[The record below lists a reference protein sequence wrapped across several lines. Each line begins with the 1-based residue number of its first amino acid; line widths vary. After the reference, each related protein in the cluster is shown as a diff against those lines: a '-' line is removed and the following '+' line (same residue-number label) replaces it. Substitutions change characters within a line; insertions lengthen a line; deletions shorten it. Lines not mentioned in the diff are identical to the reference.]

1 MKKTFYLFLLILL
14 PAVSFAQSLTGVSPS
29 AVNAGVTLDVT
40 ITGSSTHFTDP
51 NGTHLYFGFASGS
64 STSQDCINSMTVVDD
79 VTLQANISV
88 PSYATGNYNVQVIN
102 SVDGTIPPGSIF
114 VIGNAA
120 TLTAV
125 TPNTA
130 AVGQTLDVTITGSN
144 THFLTNTN
152 EVTFSMGTG
161 TINVNSV
168 TAVSNTT
175 LTANVTVA
183 PNTYSGYAHIFVS
196 NNQDGTMELTNA
208 LSVTGGLIPAHVVSI
223 NPGVVHEGQTF
234 NLLIAASGS
243 NFTQTT
249 NTVEVGTGYGFVV
262 NSVDAF
268 NDSLL
273 LANVTVPTGIYTG
286 FYNVKVTNS
295 WNGTIQAPY
304 LVVYAQDQPSSS
316 SFTATP
322 NSANAGQTLTVTIT
336 GTNTSFTQASTTSS
350 SVSLYS
356 MPTGEGIPGSFTIV
370 DDTTITAVFTIPE
383 NHIDEDMDI
392 SVDLI
397 NSTSNMYVYL
407 SNHLSFHITG
417 PDPLFG
423 FVIPT
428 PESAENACD
437 GASQIVVSGGTAP
450 YAYTIDGTTTGS
462 AIATGLCEGLHDATV
477 TDASGES
484 IDISFVMVPPNGV
497 YTTQTYI
504 DSIMNDTIYN
514 NAITQCTIDYNTID
528 SIYIESVAQ
537 LSNNQVLI
545 TWYVAYGV
553 GQHMNITDVYD
564 LSNFS
569 GVYTLALELFCP
581 NKSLNSFLIAY
592 DQFNYVQGVAGLI
605 EQAPND
611 AVVYPNPFNG
621 NISIAWSNEQEATIL
636 LMDLTGKTVLTTTG
650 SGKLIQLE
658 TGQLASGQY
667 LLVAKGTTSSI
678 TRKVIK
684 L

>member
-1 MKKTFYLFLLILL
+1 MKKIFYLFLLLLL
-14 PAVSFAQSLTGVSPS
+14 PAASFAQSLTGVSPS
-29 AVNAGVTLDVT
+29 SVNAGVTLDVT
-40 ITGSSTHFTDP
+40 ITGSNTHFTDP
-51 NGTHLYFGFASGS
+51 NGTQLYFGFASGS
-64 STSQDCINSMTVVDD
+64 STSQDCINTMTVVDD
-79 VTLQANISV
+79 VTLHANISV
-88 PSYATGNYNVQVIN
+88 PPYAVGNYNVQVIN
-102 SVDGTIPPGSIF
+102 SVDGTIPPISIF

-120 TLTAV
+120 TLTTV

-152 EVTFSMGTG
+152 QVTFSMGTG

-168 TAVSNTT
+168 TAVNNTT

-183 PNTYSGYAHIFVS
+183 PNTYSGYAQIFVS
-196 NNQDGTMELTNA
+196 NAQDGTMELINE
-208 LSVTGGLIPAHVVSI
+208 LSITGGLIPAHIVSI
-223 NPGVVHEGQTF
+223 NPGAANEGQTF

-262 NSVDAF
+262 NSVDAL

-273 LANVTVPTGIYTG
+273 LAGVTVPTGIYTG
-286 FYNVKVTNS
+286 LYNVSVSNS
-295 WNGTIQAPY
+295 WNGTMQAPY
-304 LVVYAQDQPSSS
+304 LVVYAQDPPGSSS
-316 SFTATP
+316 MTVSP
-322 NSANAGQTLTVTIT
+322 NSASAGQTLTVTIT
-336 GTNTSFTQASTTSS
+336 GTNTLFTQASATSS
-350 SVSLYS
+350 SVFLSSLQ
-356 MPTGEGIPGSFTIV
+356 TTEVIQGSFTII
-370 DDTTITAVFTIPE
+370 DDATITAVFTIPE
-383 NHIDEDMDI
+383 NHTTEDMDFH
-392 SVDLI
+392 V
-397 NSTSNMYVYL
+397 NMTSQANLVNY
-407 SNHLSFHITG
+407 HSFHITG

-437 GASQIVVSGGTAP
+437 GSSQIVVTGGSPP
-450 YAYTIDGTTTGS
+450 YAYAVDGTTTGS
-462 AIATGLCEGLHDATV
+462 AITTGLCEGLHDVTV
-477 TDASGES
+477 TDANGSL
-484 IDISFVMVPPNGV
+484 IDISFVIVPPNGV

-504 DSIMNDTIYN
+504 DSILGDTIYN

-537 LSNNQVLI
+537 LSNNQILV
-545 TWYVAYGV
+545 TWHVAYGV
-553 GQHMNITDVYD
+553 GQSMNITDVYD

-581 NKSLNSFLIAY
+581 NKSLNTFLIAY
-592 DQFNYVQGVAGLI
+592 DQFYYVPGVAGLN
-605 EQAPND
+605 EQAPDD

-636 LMDLTGKTVLTTTG
+636 LMDLTGKTVLATSG

-667 LLVAKGTTSSI
+667 LLVAKGTTSVI